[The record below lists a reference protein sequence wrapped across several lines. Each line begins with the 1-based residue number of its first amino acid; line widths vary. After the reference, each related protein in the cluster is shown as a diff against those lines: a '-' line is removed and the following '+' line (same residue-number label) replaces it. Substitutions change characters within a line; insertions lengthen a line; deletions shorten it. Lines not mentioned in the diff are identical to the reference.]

1 MGNTNNKKSITVSS
15 KVKALASVNA
25 KFGSSKNKELTEN
38 DFNYLT
44 KQTKF
49 SREEIKAIFEQFH
62 ANNSDGKLNQNEFI
76 ELYCKLRPEPEEVL
90 NKISEFVFRAF
101 DNDKNGKI
109 LTTPLTDK
117 ILIFFSLLG
126 FISFHEFLV
135 SLKIQYSLL
144 WLNFH

>member
-1 MGNTNNKKSITVSS
+1 MGNTNNKKSNTVSS
-15 KVKALASVNA
+15 KIKALASVNA
-25 KFGSSKNKELTEN
+25 KFGPKNKELTEN

-62 ANNSDGKLNQNEFI
+62 ANNSEDKLNQKEFI
-76 ELYCKLRPEPEEVL
+76 QLYCKLRSEPEEVL

-109 LTTPLTDK
+109 LTKVLT
-117 ILIFFSLLG
+117 LIKYKFF
-126 FISFHEFLV
+126 FYF
-135 SLKIQYSLL
+135 
-144 WLNFH
+144 